1 MNPHIVTETHEG
13 ILTIRIM
20 RPDKKN
26 ALTLGMYAALAG
38 AIAAADRDDAV
49 CAIILAGTDGAFS
62 AGNDL
67 NDFLSIAASGLTGA
81 KPILDFIESLARAGK
96 PLIAAVDGVAVGIG
110 STLLLHCDF
119 VYATPRAVFRFP
131 FVDLGLVPEAAST
144 LLLPSLAGRAR
155 AAELLMLGDA
165 FDAGTAERIG
175 LVTAV
180 VEPDTLLPK
189 AIESACRL
197 AAKPQ
202 AALRATKALLRSDAD
217 TVMERAMAEARAFDA
232 CLRTPELREAV
243 TAFREGR
250 KPDFARARRQPP
262 GMEGA
267 PAGGGAGG
275 RSSTKRW

>member
-1 MNPHIVTETHEG
+1 MDPHIVTGTDEG
-13 ILTIRIM
+13 ILTVRIA

-26 ALTLGMYAALAG
+26 ALMLGMYAALAAAIRG
-38 AIAAADRDDAV
+38 ADSDDSV
-49 CAIILAGTDGAFS
+49 CATILAGGDGAFS

-67 NDFLSIAASGLTGA
+67 NDFLAIAATGLSGAT
-81 KPILDFIESLARAGK
+81 PILDFIEALARARK

-119 VYATPRAVFRFP
+119 VYATPRALFRFP
-131 FVDLGLVPEAAST
+131 FVDLGLVPEAGSS

-165 FDAGTAERIG
+165 FDAATAERIG
-175 LVTAV
+175 LVSAV
-180 VEPDTLLPK
+180 VEPDALLPR
-189 AIESACRL
+189 ATETARRL

-217 TVMERAMAEARAFDA
+217 TVMERVMAEARAFDA

-250 KPDFARARRQPP
+250 KPDFARARR
-262 GMEGA
+262 
-267 PAGGGAGG
+267 GG
-275 RSSTKRW
+275 